1 MVSRFLQRAMQRS
14 RTEYEN
20 RRMSRVECSD
30 EGWLSNG
37 PDDSGVSFF
46 FSSIL
51 FTAIADD
58 NSCQGCATRS
68 AINTPNDTL
77 PLPFFGSR
85 SSFHVLTCRLP
96 LLWKRKND
104 HAVSVCPILNSIHRE
119 Y

>member
-1 MVSRFLQRAMQRS
+1 MISRFLQCKDRARN
-14 RTEYEN
+14 TKT
-20 RRMSRVECSD
+20 VECSALNVPMK
-30 EGWLSNG
+30 GGYRMAPMTQAFL
-37 PDDSGVSFF
+37 F

-104 HAVSVCPILNSIHRE
+104 HAVSVCPI
-119 Y
+119 